1 MPKVMMNAQLLEL
14 SQNAIALIYAA
25 CRQCYSE
32 KFSGEVFSD
41 ESISTQKQEEFVKKI
56 VASGHQSPLEHIKFT
71 FAIEGVSRA
80 LTHQLVRH
88 RLASYC
94 LTGDTVIKGARQELS
109 RGYKKFTLKSLYE
122 RTLTPHG
129 RSRLKL
135 IRLNSYDE
143 NKKVFDRG
151 VIKNIVYTG
160 KQTVW
165 KVKLENG
172 QNIKSTLN
180 HRFFTKDGWR
190 TLKEIIQTKPE
201 LGVNGI
207 TCRYPNL
214 VFLRDKGW
222 LFERYNLKNYSQE
235 EIAKDLNCSKHTI
248 RAWIRK
254 HGLQKEIGGL
264 HGHPSP
270 EGYHWKLNRQR
281 THEERRAVSQRMKGS
296 SNPMWRGGITKEAV
310 ALRKEI
316 SPEVRSQVYA
326 RDGYQCKLCH
336 NIGGRLTLHH
346 KIPIYV
352 DKGMAKDVDNLVA
365 LCQRCHHKINNHEAE
380 YKNIF
385 GIEQIPYHSRSSGCY
400 RTIKWLKI
408 DVIEPC
414 GIEDTYDIE
423 MREPHHNFVANG
435 FVVHNSQQSQRYV
448 KENDFD
454 YIIPLSI
461 EVNPLAKKEFEKIM
475 DLIQKSYTKLSEL
488 LADKG
493 ISGEIANQDARF
505 VLPQAVE
512 TKIVVTMNC
521 RELLH
526 FFEHRCCSRAQWE
539 IRQLANKM
547 LEICVERLPA
557 VFADAGAKCDALGYC
572 PEGEK
577 FCCGK
582 YPVKSSAA
590 LKKNEK

>member
-1 MPKVMMNAQLLEL
+1 MGKVMMNVKLLEM
-14 SQNAIALIYAA
+14 SQNAISLIYVA

-32 KFSGEVFSD
+32 KFAGEVFTD
-41 ESISTQKQEEFVKKI
+41 TPVSIEKQEAFVKNI
-56 VASGHQSPLEHIKFT
+56 VASGHQSPLEHVKFT
-71 FAIEGVSRA
+71 FAVEGVSRA

-94 LTGDTVIKGARQELS
+94 LTGDTIIKGARQKLS
-109 RGYKKFTLKSLYE
+109 RRYKKFTLKSLYE

-143 NKKVFDRG
+143 NRKVFDKG
-151 VIKNIVYTG
+151 VIKNIIYTG
-160 KQTVW
+160 KQAVW

-172 QNIKSTLN
+172 QTIKSTLN
-180 HRFFTKDGWR
+180 HRFFTKNGWS

-201 LGVNGI
+201 LGVNGV

-214 VFLRDKGW
+214 AFLRDKGW
-222 LFERYNLKNYSQE
+222 LFERYHLENNSQE
-235 EIAKDLNCSKHTI
+235 EIAKDLNCSRHTI
-248 RAWIRK
+248 RAWVRR

-281 THEERRAVSQRMKGS
+281 TFEERMAVSQRMKGS
-296 SNPMWRGGITKEAV
+296 NNPMWRGGITKEAS
-310 ALRKEI
+310 ALRGKI
-316 SPEVRSQVYA
+316 SPVTRKQIYA
-326 RDGYQCKLCH
+326 RDGYQCRLCH

-352 DKGMAKDVDNLVA
+352 NKVMAKDKDNLVT
-365 LCQRCHHKINNHEAE
+365 LCQQCHYKINNHEVE
-380 YKNIF
+380 YQNIF
-385 GIEQIPYHSRSSGCY
+385 GTEQIPYHLRSSECY

-408 DVIEPC
+408 DAIESC

-448 KENDFD
+448 KEKDFD
-454 YIIPLSI
+454 FIIPPSI
-461 EVNPLAKKEFEKIM
+461 EKNAEAKNEFEKLM
-475 DLIQKSYTKLSEL
+475 VLIQQSYTKLL
-488 LADKG
+488 MFMGQDN
-493 ISGEIANQDARF
+493 ISGEAANQDARF
-505 VLPQAVE
+505 ALPQAAE

-521 RELLH
+521 RQLLH
-526 FFEHRCCSRAQWE
+526 FFQARCCSRAQWE
-539 IRQLANKM
+539 IRQLANTM
-547 LEICVERLPA
+547 LDICRQKLPV
-557 VFADAGAKCDALGYC
+557 VFSGSGAKCETLEYC

-582 YPVKSSAA
+582 YPVKA
-590 LKKNEK
+590 